1 MLVSDSNELY
11 EALLTCKLLENSPEY
26 WWPEYG
32 SFEVV
37 LGAILTQNSQ
47 WSKVEKSLQNL
58 KNNQLLSIENILTCN
73 IELLIECIRPSGM
86 FINKSKYIK
95 LLSQAIKDDFEDFE
109 NFTCNVE
116 REWLLSQK
124 GVGKE
129 TADSILCYACR
140 RSVMVVDAYTNRL
153 LRALGYEFEDYDD
166 LQAWFDVYDAKMA
179 ANFHGMIVEYVK
191 NNSKRKVLNIDILIN
206 KSYSG

>member
-124 GVGKE
+124 GIGKE
-129 TADSILCYACR
+129 TADSILCYACG